1 MLDSSTPPSWLR
13 PLSLRWIDLADEYPG
28 AAARRL
34 AIADGPCPQTPE
46 WRQAWS
52 DVIHSRRTLEA
63 LQDAGVTAV
72 CLHHDDGFGH
82 VAQADD
88 IRINARF
95 ATACRD
101 LGLRVFARIE
111 AGALFYETLLRDRP
125 GLAAWAQRD
134 ARGDIVY
141 AGEGLP
147 AWRPCY
153 RSRGFLELLRDSVSL
168 ACEQL
173 RADGVVLANF
183 GPHDCHCERCQQAFR
198 RMLAQRHPEPRKTL
212 GLPSLDHVR
221 LPLTPSLA
229 DPLGASSVSTPHHV
243 GARFTTPGPA
253 STPHHVGARF
263 TTPGP
268 ASTPHHVG
276 ARFTT
281 PGPASTPHHVGA
293 RFTTPGPA
301 STPHHVGARFIAPNH
316 VGAPFMAPQSRPP
329 VDPLHC
335 EAAHF
340 SVLTLRTA
348 LAELRIHLRSISAHL
363 ALWAEPRLG
372 DTSASCAAFWE
383 VCAPLD
389 IVTWTDRLGGPSTA
403 TLAARCLA
411 GNATRTFVHT
421 PSRSE
426 EGLATSLGAAMAFGG
441 HVLANDEALRCHD
454 PSSDTPAEP
463 LTPRFIAD
471 PARRDAWA
479 HLLDFAARHEHYH
492 HRAESL
498 AEVALAFSVADIAAG
513 PDEWAQTQQA
523 QSALLGA
530 GIPFDIVPIQAVRR
544 ERHRLVVIAGQ
555 ARVTDEEAGAIC
567 SLAQQGVPMALVGD
581 AGACDPYGR
590 RRALGAFSA
599 LAGLPHV
606 RVVLGAPAPLP
617 AVVAAARDLLPHPP
631 VVELAGPPAA
641 QGRVFVCPFRLPTG
655 QAAIHLLNA
664 TEGTVEGLRLHVR
677 ADLAPSR
684 HVALHQPG
692 ATDTLL
698 DCTVDGPSVATAL
711 PPLLSYALV
720 ITS

>member
-13 PLSLRWIDLADEYPG
+13 PLSLRWVDLADEYPG

-34 AIADGPCPQTPE
+34 ALADGPCPQTPD

-52 DVIHSRRTLEA
+52 DVIHSRRTLTA

-88 IRINARF
+88 TRIVARF
-95 ATACRD
+95 AVACRD

-125 GLAAWAQRD
+125 ALAACAQRD
-134 ARGDIVY
+134 ARGDIVPVD
-141 AGEGLP
+141 GGLP

-173 RADGVVLANF
+173 HADGVVLANF
-183 GPHDCHCERCQQAFR
+183 GPHGCHCERCQQGFR
-198 RMLAQRHPEPRKTL
+198 RLLAQRHPEPRKSL

-221 LPLTPSLA
+221 LPVLTP
-229 DPLGASSVSTPHHV
+229 P
-243 GARFTTPGPA
+243 
-253 STPHHVGARF
+253 
-263 TTPGP
+263 
-268 ASTPHHVG
+268 
-276 ARFTT
+276 
-281 PGPASTPHHVGA
+281 
-293 RFTTPGPA
+293 
-301 STPHHVGARFIAPNH
+301 
-316 VGAPFMAPQSRPP
+316 VGAPFIAPENHPP
-329 VDPLHC
+329 ADPLSC
-335 EAAHF
+335 EAAAF
-340 SVLTLRTA
+340 SVLTLRSA

-372 DTSASCAAFWE
+372 ASCASHAALWE

-389 IVTWTDRLGGPSTA
+389 VVTWPPEPDVEGPA
-403 TLAARCLA
+403 VGALAARCLA
-411 GNATRTFVHT
+411 GHATRTFVHT
-421 PSRSE
+421 PTGRFDE
-426 EGLATSLGAAMAFGG
+426 PLATSLGAAMAFGG

-454 PSSDTPAEP
+454 PTAEMPPQP

-471 PARRDAWA
+471 RAVGEAWA
-479 HLLDFAARHEHYH
+479 DLLDFAARHEHYH

-513 PDEWAQTQQA
+513 PGEWAQMRRA

-530 GIPFDIVPIQAVRR
+530 AIPFDIVPMPAVRR
-544 ERHRLVVIAGQ
+544 DRHRLVVIAGQ
-555 ARVTDEEAGAIC
+555 ARVTDEEAQAIC
-567 SLAQQGVPMALVGD
+567 ALAQQGLPVVLVGS
-581 AGACDPYGR
+581 AGACDPWGR
-590 RRALGAFSA
+590 RRALRAFTSVGDLTNVRIVRGDEEPRGIA
-599 LAGLPHV
+599 KAVRELLPGPPVIELAGLP
-606 RVVLGAPAPLP
+606 G
-617 AVVAAARDLLPHPP
+617 
-631 VVELAGPPAA
+631 A

-684 HVALHQPG
+684 HVALHQPES
-692 ATDTLL
+692 TDTLL
-698 DCTVDGPSVATAL
+698 DCTLDGSSIQTAL
-711 PPLLSYALV
+711 PPLSGYALV